1 MGDPVGG
8 VGGDGEVA
16 PRELVLALR
25 TGLDDGQL
33 AVDGEIDGL
42 VVADLEMEI
51 GVVLDAA
58 PVAAEE
64 ALAAD
69 EIDRSGDWHLLKL
82 QEEMGELT
90 QAYLTASGRTR
101 RPADEKAREELA
113 LEMAD
118 TLGML
123 LLLARDEGI
132 DLDAAVQ
139 TKWLSW
145 LERES
150 A

>member
-1 MGDPVGG
+1 MSKPLG
-8 VGGDGEVA
+8 
-16 PRELVLALR
+16 
-25 TGLDDGQL
+25 
-33 AVDGEIDGL
+33 
-42 VVADLEMEI
+42 
-51 GVVLDAA
+51 
-58 PVAAEE
+58 
-64 ALAAD
+64 ALAEQIGRVSDIYARNYA
-69 EIDRSGDWHLLKL
+69 IDRSGDWHLLKL

-101 RPADEKAREELA
+101 RPAGDAARQELA
-113 LEMAD
+113 REMAD

-132 DLDAAVQ
+132 DLDQAVED
-139 TKWLSW
+139 KWLSW